1 MSGTTGMPTLA
12 PPAALAR
19 DWPAAWFALH
29 HRAKLLAGESVLV
42 LDAASPV
49 GLACIQLAKAAQA
62 HVVALTQ
69 TRSQFD
75 AVRRAGAD
83 DVVSLQES
91 QWVDIVREHG
101 GADVIAGIA
110 DADLLT
116 RSMRALARHG
126 RLLVMASPD
135 ALAGELPVKPLLLR
149 SGTLHGAFWSP
160 DHAFRMTESIMAALT
175 TLWAQGAIRL
185 DSTGSGIDPAHPDM
199 PETPKP

>member
-1 MSGTTGMPTLA
+1 MSGTAGMPTSA

-29 HRAKLLAGESVLV
+29 HRARLQAGESVLV
-42 LDAASPV
+42 LDAVSPI
-49 GLACIQLAKAAQA
+49 GMACIQLAKAAQA
-62 HVVALTQ
+62 HVVALTR

-126 RLLVMASPD
+126 RLLVMAPPD
-135 ALAGELPVKPLLLR
+135 ALAAELPVKPLLLR
-149 SGTLHGAFWSP
+149 SGTLQGAFWSP
-160 DHAFRMTESIMAALT
+160 DHAFRMAEAIMAALT
-175 TLWAQGAIRL
+175 ALWARGAIRL
-185 DSTGSGIDPAHPDM
+185 DTAGPGIDPAHPHM
-199 PETPKP
+199 PGTPRT

>member
-1 MSGTTGMPTLA
+1 MSATTGMPTSA
-12 PPAALAR
+12 PPSALAR

-29 HRAKLLAGESVLV
+29 HRAKLQARESVLV

-49 GLACIQLAKAAQA
+49 GVACIKLAKAAQA
-62 HVVALTQ
+62 HVVVLTQ

-91 QWVDIVREHG
+91 QWVEIVREHG

-126 RLLVMASPD
+126 RLLVMAPPD
-135 ALAGELPVKPLLLR
+135 ALAAELPLKPLLLR

-160 DHAFRMTESIMAALT
+160 DHAFRMAEPILAALT
-175 TLWAQGAIRL
+175 ALWAQGAIRL
-185 DSTGSGIDPAHPDM
+185 DSTGPGVDPARPHM
-199 PETPKP
+199 PGTSKP

>member
-1 MSGTTGMPTLA
+1 MPTSA

-29 HRAKLLAGESVLV
+29 HRAKLQAGESVLV
-42 LDAASPV
+42 LDAARPI
-49 GLACIQLAKAAQA
+49 GMACIQLAKAAQA

-101 GADVIAGIA
+101 GADVIAGVA

-135 ALAGELPVKPLLLR
+135 ALAGELSVKPLLLR
-149 SGTLHGAFWSP
+149 SATLHGAYWSP
-160 DHAFRMTESIMAALT
+160 DHAFRMAESIMAALT

-185 DSTGSGIDPAHPDM
+185 DSTGRGIDPAHPDM
-199 PETPKP
+199 PGTPRP